1 VSTWQNVTPKYR
13 FLPWTGT
20 NLDEWQARWGDNV
33 WLTEEGLFYGPSLG
47 PVQIG
52 GGMVE
57 QAGTGSTFTPA
68 GVASSWTVISA

>member
-20 NLDEWQARWGDNV
+20 NLDEWQTWWGDFV
-33 WLTEEGLFYGPSLG
+33 WLTEEGLFYGASIG

-52 GGMVE
+52 GGMVVP
-57 QAGTGSTFTPA
+57 AGTGQTLTPA
-68 GVASSWTVISA
+68 DVASGWTVIGS